1 MREKRNFGERAK
13 LLPSD
18 EARKKYFL
26 VYEGKHHFTTFKFV
40 IPCACYIFR
49 HRD

>member
-40 IPCACYIFR
+40 HTVSETTALRNP
-49 HRD
+49 